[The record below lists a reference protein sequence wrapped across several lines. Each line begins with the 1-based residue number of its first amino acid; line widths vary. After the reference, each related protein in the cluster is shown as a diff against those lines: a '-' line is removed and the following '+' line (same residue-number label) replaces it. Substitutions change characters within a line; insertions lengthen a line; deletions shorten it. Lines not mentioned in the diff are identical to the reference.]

1 MFHKMNRRMSNL
13 LVKERNK
20 MKILIATKN
29 PGKIEGAKQAF
40 LNYYETVEIEGI
52 AVSSDVPDE
61 PVNDEIYKGAK
72 NRVSNLKRYAKEKK
86 IEADFYIAIESGIT
100 NQLGRWEILSIAV
113 IENLEGMESWG
124 SSSGFPIPDKY
135 VKEIIQTEFSKVMEK
150 IFHKENGLRNGNGG
164 ISLLTKNKITRI
176 DLTKQ
181 SFIMAL
187 TKFINGDIWC

>member
-1 MFHKMNRRMSNL
+1 
-13 LVKERNK
+13 

-40 LNYYETVEIEGI
+40 LNYYENVEIEGI

-86 IEADFYIAIESGIT
+86 IEADFYIAVESGIT

-124 SSSGFPIPDKY
+124 SSSGFPVPDKY
-135 VKEIIQTEFSKVMEK
+135 VKKIIQTEFSKVMEK